1 MNDPEHGESEDNVFV
16 IKRPPV
22 SYKIKYNE
30 KLNSEQYEA
39 VMHET
44 GSALVIAGA
53 GSGKTRVLTY
63 RVARLIE
70 SGVPVQ
76 SIMLVTFTKKA
87 AEEMIGRVQKLV
99 NFSRSKLVA
108 GTFHSVANRFL
119 RKNAKQLG
127 FEPNFAILDES
138 DAEQVMK
145 KALSEVIRGK
155 EVEEKKR
162 YPTPANLVNI
172 YSRSMNLHMQV
183 KDVLANF
190 YQQFLDLE
198 SDIQHILRLYFD
210 AKQKN
215 NLMDFDDLL
224 VYFLRLLRTD
234 VINER
239 IFKQVQH
246 LLVDEY
252 QDVNQL
258 QADIVIDLGQRAEST
273 MVVGDDA
280 QSIYSFRGAS
290 VHHMLDF
297 EQLLPDVKKYYLTE
311 NYRST
316 PQILNLANASIKH
329 NKNQFKKDLTTTA
342 LDGMMPQVVQC
353 IDDDEESNFLCQ
365 HVIAARDQGTPYHE
379 QAVLFRSTFQSILLE
394 KALLTYKIP
403 YVKRA
408 GLRFYET
415 AHVKDIL
422 SFALIIQNQHNEIAW
437 SRVLGLLQGMGP
449 ASIERVITKLLES
462 SDPLYTFV
470 SANLKLE
477 MKGKRVQETSLAEMR
492 KLQEFY
498 KRIAIDTETNTI
510 LQDEKLPKPDIFFT
524 EALKIYEPL
533 LKNTYKKDAEDRLLE
548 LREFIGIAGKY
559 ASIARLL
566 EEIAISETFVGETR
580 RADPKNK
587 DEKPLVL
594 STIHQ
599 AKGLEWD
606 IVYVMGAAE
615 NLLPSSYAMDNP
627 EDMEEE
633 RRLFY
638 VASTRARKELY
649 FSYAQVKWTFNKN
662 VIMKRSSFLEE
673 IEKDKV
679 FQVLRLQHEY
689 EVTKFENLL

>member
-1 MNDPEHGESEDNVFV
+1 MSDPEHVESEDNVFV
-16 IKRPPV
+16 MKPPPV
-22 SYKIKYNE
+22 SYKINYKE
-30 KLNSEQYEA
+30 KLNGEQYEA

-44 GSALVIAGA
+44 GAALVIAGA

-70 SGVPVQ
+70 SGVPPQ
-76 SIMLVTFTKKA
+76 AIMLVTFTKKA

-99 NFSRSKLVA
+99 DFSRNKLVG

-119 RKNAKQLG
+119 RKNATLLG

-145 KALSEVIRGK
+145 KALGEVVGGK

-172 YSRSMNLHMQV
+172 YSRSMNLHLQV

-198 SDIQHILRLYFD
+198 PDIQHILRIYFD
-210 AKQKN
+210 TKQKN

-234 VINER
+234 GANER
-239 IFKQVQH
+239 IFKQVRH
-246 LLVDEY
+246 LVVEY

-258 QADIVIDLGQRAEST
+258 QADIVIELGQRAEST

-290 VHHMLDF
+290 VQHMLDF
-297 EQLLPDVKKYYLTE
+297 DGLMPDVKKYYLVE

-342 LDGMMPQVVQC
+342 QDGMMPQVVQC

-415 AHVKDIL
+415 AHVKDML
-422 SFALIIQNQHNEIAW
+422 SFALLLQNQRNEIAW
-437 SRVLGLLQGMGP
+437 SRLLGLLPGMGP
-449 ASIERVITKLLES
+449 ASIERVVAKLFES
-462 SDPLYTFV
+462 SDPLSAFV
-470 SANLKLE
+470 SGNLKNEL
-477 MKGKRVQETSLAEMR
+477 KGKRVQETSHAEMR

-498 KRIAIDTETNTI
+498 KQNAVDAETGTI
-510 LQDEKLPKPDIFFT
+510 LPAEKLPRPDVFFAA
-524 EALKIYEPL
+524 ALKVYEPL
-533 LKNTYKKDAEDRLLE
+533 LKNAYKKDAEDRLLE
-548 LREFIGIAGKY
+548 LREFIGITGKY
-559 ASIARLL
+559 TSIDRLL
-566 EEIAISETFVGETR
+566 EEIAISETFVGETSR
-580 RADPKNK
+580 SDPKNK
-587 DEKPLVL
+587 DEKHLVL

-606 IVYVMGAAE
+606 IVYVMGTAE
-615 NLLPSSYAMDNP
+615 NLLPSSYAMDSTD
-627 EDMEEE
+627 ELEEE

-638 VASTRARKELY
+638 VASTRPRKELY
-649 FSYAQVKWTFNKN
+649 FSYAQVKWTFSKN

-679 FQVLRLQHEY
+679 FQVLRLQHDY
-689 EVTKFENLL
+689 EVTTFESLLR